1 MLDAWCKLLS
11 EYRDLYRLS
20 LKVLPINLRNYCN
33 FRFGSG
39 IRSMSNGIIYN
50 NEMDDFGTPGL
61 INLYDYPPAKA
72 NFIKPGKRPL
82 SSMSPTVVTDKS
94 GDVIMVAGASGGSR
108 IITSTTLVD
117 NFYYLFVVYKSFSR
131 NHLF

>member
-1 MLDAWCKLLS
+1 MK
-11 EYRDLYRLS
+11 
-20 LKVLPINLRNYCN
+20 
-33 FRFGSG
+33 
-39 IRSMSNGIIYN
+39 NGIIYN

-94 GDVIMVAGASGGSR
+94 GDVIMIAGASGGPR